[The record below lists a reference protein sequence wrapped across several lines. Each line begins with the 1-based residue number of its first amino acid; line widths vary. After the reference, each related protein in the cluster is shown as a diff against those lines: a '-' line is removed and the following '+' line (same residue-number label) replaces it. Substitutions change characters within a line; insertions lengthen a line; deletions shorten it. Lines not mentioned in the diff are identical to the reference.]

1 MKLLIALHHRNPSW
15 IAPAWFAERLKAD
28 FPQLHIVQLSTYD
41 RVTEEIADAELAI
54 TWSLRGDQIAAAKK
68 LRWIHSTAAA
78 VHALMTPE
86 LLASDIV
93 VTSARAVHGPVVA
106 EHALALAFA
115 LAKRLPQA
123 MHAQTQ
129 KHWAQLEIANGELRP
144 RELRGSTMT
153 IVGLGAIGNTLAKLA
168 KSLGMR
174 VLAVRQNP
182 HLSHE
187 SVDATYGFENLNAAL
202 QESDFVVLAV
212 PVTRDTHHL
221 MNAERLALLKR
232 SAYLINVGRGVL
244 IDEAALVAA
253 LREKSFA
260 GAGIDVTQEEP
271 LPSESPLWSMENVLI
286 TPHIAGYADK
296 MWERHYELY
305 AENLR
310 RYLAREPLLW
320 TVDKQRGY

>member
-1 MKLLIALHHRNPSW
+1 MNPW
-15 IAPAWFAERLKAD
+15 
-28 FPQLHIVQLSTYD
+28 
-41 RVTEEIADAELAI
+41 
-54 TWSLRGDQIAAAKK
+54 
-68 LRWIHSTAAA
+68 
-78 VHALMTPE
+78 
-86 LLASDIV
+86 
-93 VTSARAVHGPVVA
+93 
-106 EHALALAFA
+106 
-115 LAKRLPQA
+115 
-123 MHAQTQ
+123 TQ
-129 KHWAQLEIANGELRP
+129 RTDS
-144 RELRGSTMT
+144 RTC
-153 IVGLGAIGNTLAKLA
+153 
-168 KSLGMR
+168 
-174 VLAVRQNP
+174 
-182 HLSHE
+182 
-187 SVDATYGFENLNAAL
+187 NAAL

-253 LREKSFA
+253 LRKKSFA

>member
-15 IAPAWFAERLKAD
+15 IAPAWFTERLKTD

-174 VLAVRQNP
+174 VLAVRQSP

-202 QESDFVVLAV
+202 KESDFVVLAV

-244 IDEAALVAA
+244 IDETALVAA
-253 LREKSFA
+253 LRKKSFA

-310 RYLAREPLLW
+310 RYLAGEALLW
-320 TVDKQRGY
+320 TVDKRRGY